1 MKKFGSVDDI
11 LDFAITREIEAHDF
25 YLELANYVEEPEMA
39 EVLSDLASV
48 ELRHKQMLESV
59 KAGNVV
65 LDPEEING
73 LGLAEKVKEIEPDAK
88 MDYLELLVVGMKK
101 EEQSRLLYTNLASIA
116 RNQQIK
122 DIFLKL
128 AREEAAHKLRFEIEY
143 ELRTF

>member
-1 MKKFGSVDDI
+1 
-11 LDFAITREIEAHDF
+11 
-25 YLELANYVEEPEMA
+25 MA

-88 MDYLELLVVGMKK
+88 MDYLELLILGMKR
-101 EEQSRLLYTNLASIA
+101 EEQSRLLYTNLAA
-116 RNQQIK
+116 AAQNQQIK

-128 AREEAAHKLRFEIEY
+128 AREEAAHKLRFEMEY